1 MGNYFKYIKIGI
13 LPALIVI
20 LMNSFFI
27 VNEFE
32 QAIVLQFGKPIGESK
47 TTAGLYYKT
56 PFIQNVKTF
65 EKRILEWD
73 GAATEIPTKGMK
85 GKDKASIL
93 GQRDKQETTNIFID
107 TFARWKIT
115 NPLKFYTRVNNET
128 SAQSR
133 LDGIIDGKIRDK
145 IAPKYI
151 NDVVQNSDAI
161 MKEALSAVTKELIN
175 LDIGIEVL
183 GIEIKRVTFNDQI
196 MPQVF
201 DRMASEQEAEAAKFE
216 GQGKAKRSEI
226 LGIINRDVDQIISRA
241 NKKSKIIEG
250 IADSTSAALYARTYD
265 VDISF
270 YELWKTFDILPNA
283 IGSKSTFWLST
294 QNFPNS
300 NIFGTRPSILKY
312 FFSSIE
318 EFI

>member
-1 MGNYFKYIKIGI
+1 MVNYFKFIKVGF
-13 LPALIVI
+13 LPLLFVI
-20 LMNSFFI
+20 LVNSFFI
-27 VNEFE
+27 INEFE
-32 QAIVLQFGKPIGESK
+32 QGIVLEFGKPIGDSK
-47 TTAGLYYKT
+47 TKAGIYFKI
-56 PFIQNVKTF
+56 PFIQNVIKF

-85 GKDKASIL
+85 DKNKSSNAI
-93 GQRDKQETTNIFID
+93 QNNKQETTNIFID

-115 NPLKFYTRVNNET
+115 DPLKFYTRVNNEK

-151 NDVVQNSDAI
+151 NDVVQNSNKI
-161 MKEALSAVTKELIN
+161 MDEALNAVTVELLN

-226 LGIINRDVDQIISRA
+226 LGIINREVDLIISRA

-250 IADSTSAALYARTYD
+250 VADSISASLYARTYNND
-265 VDISF
+265 PEF
-270 YELWKTFDILPNA
+270 YELWKTFDLLPNA

-294 QNFPNS
+294 QNYPNS
-300 NIFGTRPSILKY
+300 NIFGIRPNILK
-312 FFSSIE
+312 
-318 EFI
+318 

>member
-1 MGNYFKYIKIGI
+1 MANYFKFIKLVF
-13 LPALIVI
+13 LPLVLFV

-27 VNEFE
+27 INEFE
-32 QAIVLQFGKPIGESK
+32 QGIVLQFGRPIGDSK
-47 TTAGLYYKT
+47 TQSGLYFKT
-56 PFIQNVKTF
+56 PFIQNVVKF

-85 GKDKASIL
+85 GKKSSSNDNQSN
-93 GQRDKQETTNIFID
+93 KQETTNIFID

-115 NPLKFYTRVNNET
+115 DPLKFYTRVNNET

-151 NDVVQNSDAI
+151 NDVVKNSNEI
-161 MKEALSAVTKELIN
+161 MDEALSAVTEELLN
-175 LDIGIEVL
+175 LDIGIEIL

-226 LGIINRDVDQIISRA
+226 LGIINREVDLIISRA
-241 NKKSKIIEG
+241 EKESKIIEG
-250 IADSTSAALYARTYD
+250 TADSVSAALYAKTYKND
-265 VDISF
+265 TQF
-270 YELWKTFDILPNA
+270 YELWKTFDILPDA

-294 QNFPNS
+294 QNYPNS
-300 NIFGTRPSILKY
+300 NIFGTRPNILK
-312 FFSSIE
+312 
-318 EFI
+318 

>member
-1 MGNYFKYIKIGI
+1 MGNYFKFIKIGI
-13 LPALIVI
+13 LPFILFILIQ
-20 LMNSFFI
+20 SFFI

-32 QAIVLQFGKPIGESK
+32 QAIVLQFGKPMGDSK
-47 TTAGLYYKT
+47 TTAGFYFKT
-56 PFIQNVKTF
+56 PFIQNVIKF

-85 GKDKASIL
+85 SKNQSSIVS
-93 GQRDKQETTNIFID
+93 QRDKQETTNIFID
-107 TFARWKIT
+107 TFARWKIID
-115 NPLKFYTRVNNET
+115 PLKFYTRVNNET

-151 NDVVQNSDAI
+151 NDVVKNSDAI
-161 MKEALSAVTKELIN
+161 MQEALSAVTAELIN

-226 LGIINRDVDQIISRA
+226 LGIINREIDKIMSRA
-241 NKKSKIIEG
+241 DKTSKIIEG
-250 IADSTSAALYARTYD
+250 VADSTAASLYATTYNHD
-265 VDISF
+265 TKF
-270 YELWKTFDILPNA
+270 YELWKTFDVLPKA
-283 IGSKSTFWLST
+283 IGSKATFWLST
-294 QNFPNS
+294 QNYPNS
-300 NIFGTRPSILKY
+300 NIFGIRPSILK
-312 FFSSIE
+312 
-318 EFI
+318 